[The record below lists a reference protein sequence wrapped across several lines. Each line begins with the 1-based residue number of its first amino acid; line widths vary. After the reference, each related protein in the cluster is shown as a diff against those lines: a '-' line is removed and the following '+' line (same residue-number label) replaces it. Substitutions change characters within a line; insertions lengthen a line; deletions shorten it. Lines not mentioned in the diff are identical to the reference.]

1 MPEINIDDLCEP
13 IEVTVGGKTYTVE
26 DISRET
32 AKKMSRITEKSDEIK
47 VRLEKATRLMQDA
60 EKTSSVADVEKAA
73 EQITE
78 LNKEFNN
85 VDNFEELSVMAA
97 DMLNADKAEIA
108 KLGMRKLMRLIK
120 ELMGTINEELE
131 GKNVPKVVATK

>member
-1 MPEINIDDLCEP
+1 MPKINIDELCEP

-26 DISRET
+26 DISRDT
-32 AKKMSRITEKSDEIK
+32 AKKMAKITEKSDDIK
-47 VRLEKATRLMQDA
+47 VRLEKATRLMQVA
-60 EKTSSVADVEKAA
+60 EKTNSAADVEKGA
-73 EQITE
+73 EQITK

-85 VDNFEELSVMAA
+85 IDNFEELSVMAA

-120 ELMGTINEELE
+120 ELMDTVNEELE
-131 GKNVPKVVATK
+131 GKNVPKVAATK